1 MTLRLITEEQII
13 ASYQQNVS
21 KDNTAFHASGKINT
35 YIYIYVTRNISTV
48 HYYKTRTFKQA
59 VADWISKPTIAEQST
74 KRRI

>member
-1 MTLRLITEEQII
+1 MLAKSTLLFMRR
-13 ASYQQNVS
+13 V
-21 KDNTAFHASGKINT
+21 K

>member
-1 MTLRLITEEQII
+1 MLAKTTLLFMRR
-13 ASYQQNVS
+13 V
-21 KDNTAFHASGKINT
+21 K